1 MEVYLI
7 GLCAE
12 GDHILM
18 LTAEEKHNLLR
29 LSRQK
34 HNFRTK
40 TYWLPISEA
49 TCSTGFFFPSVQEPV
64 TEGCSFHMGVTLSFI
79 FTSELRVLF
88 VELW

>member
-12 GDHILM
+12 GGHIFM
-18 LTAEEKHNLLR
+18 LAAYEKHNVLR

-49 TCSTGFFFPSVQEPV
+49 TCSTGFFRPSLQEPV
-64 TEGCSFHMGVTLSFI
+64 TEGCSFHMGAILGVSFSLLS
-79 FTSELRVLF
+79 
-88 VELW
+88 